1 MRVRLLP
8 LCLMAAFCGGQGF
21 TINTVAGDGVQ
32 GFAGDGGQAVNAEI
46 FAIAGLAVDS
56 AGNVYIADTGNCRI
70 RKVAT
75 NGVITTVAGTAIPG
89 YSGDGGPATKAS
101 LSFPRAVAV
110 DAAGN
115 IYIGDSGN
123 YAIRKVGLDGIIT
136 TIAGNGTLGFSG
148 DGGPA
153 SNAMV
158 GAVAGFAFDAAG
170 NLYFADTNNYR
181 VGKIALDGTI
191 STFAGTGTAGYTGDG
206 GPAINATFYYPDSVA
221 FDSAGNL
228 YIAEPNNNVVRKVS
242 AAGIVSTVAGKGF
255 GNIGFSGDGGPAA
268 NALMN
273 DPQGAAVDSAGNI
286 YITDEDNQ
294 RIRMISPDGTI
305 TTLAGDGTKNFA
317 GDGGP
322 AANAEV
328 FLPEGIA
335 VGPNGV
341 VYFVD
346 SGNKRVRAL
355 IPAAF
360 GQPPAITPGGVV
372 TASAFGEFAAI
383 APAAWI
389 EIYGTNLA
397 LGTTTWSGANFN
409 GTTAPTML
417 NGTSVTIANASAF
430 VEYADPGQVN
440 VQVPSN
446 IATGR
451 QPLIVT
457 TNAGISAPYTV
468 TVNATSPGLLAPASF
483 AINGGKY
490 VAALFSDGITYALP
504 PGALAGVPSRR
515 AQPGDVVTLYGVG
528 FGPVTP
534 AIPAGQVTP
543 QANALTSTMLVFF
556 NQTAAQMPY
565 AGLAPGAVGLY
576 QFNVVVPN
584 VPASDTTLLTF
595 TLGGIPGAQNLYIA
609 VQ

>member
-1 MRVRLLP
+1 
-8 LCLMAAFCGGQGF
+8 MATFCGGQGF

-32 GFAGDGGQAVNAEI
+32 GFAGDGGQAINAEL
-46 FAIAGLAVDS
+46 FAIAGLAVDG

-89 YSGDGGPATKAS
+89 YSGDGGPATQAS

-123 YAIRKVGLDGIIT
+123 YAIRKVDANGIIT

-153 SNAMV
+153 SKAMV
-158 GAVAGFAFDAAG
+158 GAVAGFAFDAAR

-206 GPAINATFYYPDSVA
+206 GPALNATFYYPDSVA

-242 AAGIVSTVAGKGF
+242 AGGIVSTVAGKGPN
-255 GNIGFSGDGGPAA
+255 NIGFSGDGGPAA

-273 DPQGAAVDSAGNI
+273 DPQGAAVDGAGNI

-372 TASAFGEFAAI
+372 TASDFGEFAAI

-430 VEYADPGQVN
+430 VEYADPGHIN

-468 TVNATSPGLLAPASF
+468 TVNAASPGLFAPASF

-504 PGALAGVPSRR
+504 PGALAGIPSRR

-528 FGPVTP
+528 FGPVSP

-543 QANALTSTMLVFF
+543 QANALTSTMQVFF